1 MASLRRCP
9 TEHVPDCNAEGPVY
23 CRFGPAI
30 TEQRAPLL
38 AQIIGHMGI
47 GAVQRFDM
55 AGAGI
60 GHAQHAPE

>member
-1 MASLRRCP
+1 M
-9 TEHVPDCNAEGPVY
+9 PDCNAEGPVY